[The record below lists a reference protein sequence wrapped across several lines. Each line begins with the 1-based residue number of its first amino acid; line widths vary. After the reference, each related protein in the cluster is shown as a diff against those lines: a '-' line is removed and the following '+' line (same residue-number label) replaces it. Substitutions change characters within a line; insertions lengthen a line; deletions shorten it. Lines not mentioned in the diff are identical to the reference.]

1 MLPNVIEGLAIL
13 GEQSQAGELYQ
24 LARELIG
31 PGAVWLWHISRFT
44 QTIAGVAAAAA
55 RQWEAAVE
63 HFQIALR
70 HAESFPNVLEQ
81 AEIRRFHT
89 MMLID
94 RAAPGD
100 RETARTLL
108 KEALETYERI
118 GMPRH
123 VEMTQA
129 LLN

>member
-1 MLPNVIEGLAIL
+1 
-13 GEQSQAGELYQ
+13 
-24 LARELIG
+24 LIG

-44 QTIAGVAAAAA
+44 LTIAGVAAAAA

-81 AEIRRFHT
+81 AEIRRFRA
-89 MMLID
+89 MMLVD
-94 RAAPGD
+94 RAAPGVH
-100 RETARTLL
+100 EKARTLL